1 VASICARG
9 YPTTFCDFISTS
21 GYFNGVVHCAAMDS
35 LVSFL
40 VSQRFKLG
48 KERYSH
54 GLLHE
59 DNKHMDFGKE
69 LVEELLDAVIY
80 AGADFVRS
88 TPAVSV
94 SFKVTDDGSV
104 KLGLVV
110 NHDIDYDD
118 GESAIIAAIN
128 KCAGEKYDYSHKKNV
143 VKDTLLLCMFT
154 LSSVL
159 RLREGRAC

>member
-1 VASICARG
+1 
-9 YPTTFCDFISTS
+9 
-21 GYFNGVVHCAAMDS
+21 MDS

-48 KERYSH
+48 KKRYSH
-54 GLLHE
+54 GLLHD

-80 AGADFVRS
+80 AGADLVRS
-88 TPAVSV
+88 TPQVSV
-94 SFKVTDDGSV
+94 SFKLTDDGSV

-110 NHDIDYDD
+110 NHDIDHDD
-118 GESAIIAAIN
+118 GESAILTALN
-128 KCAGEKYDYSHKKNV
+128 KCVGEKYEYSRETNV
-143 VKDTLLLCMFT
+143 VKDTLLLCMFA

-159 RLREGRAC
+159 KLKENQS

>member
-1 VASICARG
+1 MASICARG

-59 DNKHMDFGKE
+59 DNKHIDFCKE

-80 AGADFVRS
+80 AGADFVSS

-94 SFKVTDDGSV
+94 SFKLTDDGSV

-110 NHDIDYDD
+110 NHDIDHDD

-128 KCAGEKYDYSHKKNV
+128 KCAGEKYDYSPETNV
-143 VKDTLLLCMFT
+143 AKDTLLLCLFT

-159 RLREGRAC
+159 KLRKLF

>member
-1 VASICARG
+1 M
-9 YPTTFCDFISTS
+9 DF
-21 GYFNGVVHCAAMDS
+21 
-35 LVSFL
+35 LVGPL

-54 GLLHE
+54 GLLHD

-80 AGADFVRS
+80 AGADLVRS
-88 TPAVSV
+88 TPPVSV
-94 SFKVTDDGSV
+94 SFKLTDDGSV

-110 NHDIDYDD
+110 NHDIDHDD
-118 GESAIIAAIN
+118 GESAIVAALN
-128 KCAGEKYDYSHKKNV
+128 KCVEEKYEYSPKSNV
-143 VKDTLLLCMFT
+143 VKDTLLLCMFA

-159 RLREGRAC
+159 KLRESRES